1 MMTESTKPD
10 EIVIDTR
17 GQVCPSTLLV
27 TLQHL
32 NLHKNALKEGRVIIK
47 IMTDHR
53 HSTATIPNAVK
64 NMGYDVQVARQKGY
78 YEILV
83 GLSLPCQ
90 EES

>member
-1 MMTESTKPD
+1 MTDRNKPK
-10 EIVIDTR
+10 EILIDTR

-32 NLHKNALKEGRVIIK
+32 NMQKNALKNGQVIIK
-47 IMTDHR
+47 ILTDHR

-64 NMGYDVQVARQKGY
+64 NMGYEVQVTKQKGH

-83 GLSLPCQ
+83 GLPLPPLGL
-90 EES
+90 S